1 MDVAKESHSIK
12 RAQEKQFLSQVK
24 ELEELEKHRKLASQK
39 AINSDF
45 VFYNA

>member
-24 ELEELEKHRKLASQK
+24 ELEELEKTRKLAS
-39 AINSDF
+39 
-45 VFYNA
+45 